1 MLYTLHTLSEEIL
14 ENTEEILR
22 TSKMTF
28 GTSSTIAI
36 YWLLLKRYREE
47 LVNTSYVLLLRIQ
60 VR

>member
-1 MLYTLHTLSEEIL
+1 MLYTLHTLSEEILEEIL

-36 YWLLLKRYREE
+36 YWLLLKRY
-47 LVNTSYVLLLRIQ
+47 
-60 VR
+60 